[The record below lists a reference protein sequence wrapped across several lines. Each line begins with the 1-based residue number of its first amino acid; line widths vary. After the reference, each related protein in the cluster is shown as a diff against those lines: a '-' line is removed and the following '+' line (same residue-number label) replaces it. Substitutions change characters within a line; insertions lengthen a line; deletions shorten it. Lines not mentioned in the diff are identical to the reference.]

1 MGTFQNISRNFE
13 KKMKIFSLLAVAVF
27 AQLEY
32 DDLGNKKNGGK
43 EVDKGPRWCANKATK
58 LEDSADGSRL
68 WKCRSRNPSNK
79 NPHLTK
85 RCKLKCKK
93 GTKRSGISKVWCKNG
108 HYRTLKKMTQPLH
121 LVHVS
126 QK

>member
-1 MGTFQNISRNFE
+1 MG
-13 KKMKIFSLLAVAVF
+13 
-27 AQLEY
+27 
-32 DDLGNKKNGGK
+32 LGNKKNGK
-43 EVDKGPRWCANKATK
+43 EVDKGPRWCATKATK

-85 RCKLKCKK
+85 RSNSSAKRELKDLV
-93 GTKRSGISKVWCKNG
+93 S
-108 HYRTLKKMTQPLH
+108 LKFGVKMDITGLLEKMTQPLH

-126 QK
+126 QKHKYLYLKI

>member
-1 MGTFQNISRNFE
+1 
-13 KKMKIFSLLAVAVF
+13 MKIFAFFAVAAL
-27 AQLEY
+27 AQEY
-32 DDLGNKKNGGK
+32 DDLGNKKNGK
-43 EVDKGPRWCANKATK
+43 EVDKGPRWCATKATK

-93 GTKRSGISKVWCKNG
+93 GTERSVNRKLNRNW
-108 HYRTLKKMTQPLH
+108 
-121 LVHVS
+121 
-126 QK
+126 